1 MILWP
6 YPEKKQIVPP
16 LPAHDSLLAPGT
28 TKPLVI
34 RFDGPYWYVQPPDQ
48 RPGKTAHQAHGTP
61 VSVDIKSSNDFP
73 LIMDAHQSLVVP
85 IRTARCREIQVD
97 IEDRDNRSGLIA
109 LGVLLGDS
117 ESPHKPDLYLGQQPI
132 VATEPEHF
140 SIKQGPVFETLRFGV
155 PANGNLKKFDR
166 ITVLVLPDI
175 EHQFIS
181 PKIAIQDFQLLP
193 R

>member
-1 MILWP
+1 VILWP

-97 IEDRDNRSGLIA
+97 IEDRDNRSGFIA
-109 LGVLLGDS
+109 LAVLLGDS